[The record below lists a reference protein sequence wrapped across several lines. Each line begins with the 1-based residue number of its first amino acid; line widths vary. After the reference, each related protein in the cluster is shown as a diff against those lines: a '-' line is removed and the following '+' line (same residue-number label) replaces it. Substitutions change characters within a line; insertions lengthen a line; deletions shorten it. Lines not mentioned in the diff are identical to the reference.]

1 MRHYS
6 IGEASMKRSAK
17 KKNKFNKNNKKS
29 GGVFSMLLEFLRG
42 SKRYYFMTVAA
53 VVINTLA
60 DMISP
65 QIISFT
71 IDYVIGDKPLQNEGL
86 MNFFANAL
94 GGVEYIADRLWIPAL
109 CIVVAATVSTVSNYC
124 YSVSH
129 TKAAEST
136 VKTMRDKIFGHIA
149 RLPLSWHSK
158 NQTGDIIQRATSDVD
173 VVKRFLSEQLVA
185 LFEIIVMI
193 ALSLYFMFSM
203 NISLAIIAVITMP
216 VIITYSALFH
226 NIIGKRFETCDE
238 SESKLSA
245 IVQENLTGVRV
256 VRAFGRESY
265 ERDKFNAQNDL
276 YCKMKLK
283 LGAVF
288 AGFWSSSDLISGL
301 QVMLVV
307 VFGALKCAKGEMTAG
322 NYVAFISYNSMIVW
336 PIRRLGRMISQLS
349 KAGVSMK
356 RIHDVL
362 SAEVEHDAVGCVN
375 AEMDKD
381 IVFDHVSFG
390 YDGCTEILT
399 DVSFSIGAGQT
410 LGILGGTGSGKST
423 LVALLDKLYDL
434 PEGSG
439 GITIGGVDIKEI
451 NTAWLRKN
459 IGLVLQEP
467 FLFSRTIR
475 ENIELASDE
484 LSLDEVKNAAK
495 LACLDGAVEHFADGY
510 DTFVGERGVT
520 LSGGQKQRAA
530 IARMLALK
538 TPIMVFD
545 DSLSAVDT
553 ETDAKIRASIEKNT
567 AEATVILIAHRI
579 TTVMRADRIIVLDKG
594 RIAEQGTHDELI
606 AHGGIYAQIYAIQTN
621 MGGESE

>member
-1 MRHYS
+1 
-6 IGEASMKRSAK
+6 MKKSAK
-17 KKNKFNKNNKKS
+17 RQNIHNKNK
-29 GGVFSMLLEFLRG
+29 GGVFSMLLDFLRG

-71 IDYVIGDKPLQNEGL
+71 IDYVIGDKPPRNDGL
-86 MNFFANAL
+86 MSFFADLL
-94 GGVEYIADRLWIPAL
+94 GGVEYIANRLWIPAL
-109 CIVVAATVSTVSNYC
+109 CIVAAALVSTLSSYC
-124 YSVSH
+124 YTVSH

-136 VKTMRDKIFGHIA
+136 VKTMRDKLFGHIA
-149 RLPLSWHSK
+149 HLSLSWHTK

-185 LFEIIVMI
+185 MFEIIVMI

-203 NISLAIIAVITMP
+203 NIQLALIAVATMP
-216 VIITYSALFH
+216 VIIAYSAMFH
-226 NIIGKRFETCDE
+226 SVIGKRFEACDE
-238 SESKLSA
+238 SESRLSA

-256 VRAFGRESY
+256 VRAFGRERY
-265 ERDKFNAQNDL
+265 ERDKFKTQNDL
-276 YCKMKLK
+276 YSKMRLK
-283 LGAVF
+283 LGVVF

-356 RIHDVL
+356 RIHAVL
-362 SAEVEHDAVGCVN
+362 SSDVEHDTAGSIN
-375 AEMDKD
+375 AEMNKD
-381 IVFDHVSFG
+381 IVFDHVSFA
-390 YDGCTEILT
+390 YDGCPEILT
-399 DVSFSIGAGQT
+399 DISFTLGAGQT

-434 PEGSG
+434 PENSG
-439 GITIGGVDIKEI
+439 RIMVGGVDINDI

-475 ENIELASDE
+475 ENIELGSEE
-484 LSLDEVKNAAK
+484 LTFDDVKNAAR
-495 LACLDGAVEHFADGY
+495 LACFDGAVEHFADGY

-530 IARMLALK
+530 IARMLAQK

-553 ETDAKIRASIEKNT
+553 ETDAMIRASIEKNT
-567 AEATVILIAHRI
+567 ADATVILIAHRI
-579 TTVMRADRIIVLDKG
+579 TTVMRADKIIVLDKG
-594 RIAEQGTHDELI
+594 RVAEEGTHDELI
-606 AHGGIYAQIYAIQTN
+606 AQGGLYAQIYAIQTN
-621 MGGESE
+621 MGGERV